1 MAAPRPR
8 DAALLSALRQRLD
21 GADPVA
27 LTNFAW
33 FAARTGRLEPALDA
47 ARRAAALP
55 GAPRAAWRALERLA
69 IGRADGLVLATADTE
84 PTARAEVLASPLAA
98 AVSAHRQE
106 AHAVAEAC
114 YHAAAT
120 DAVLAAAAWNGLAV
134 LHEQREERS
143 AADEAWQRALHE
155 PRPAAVHNRAL
166 ALLRRG
172 EAQAGREVLGAHAA
186 LVGNSAPLLFLLGY
200 TALMAGDASLA
211 RLSIERSLTIE
222 PDLARAQFTLG
233 LVHER
238 LGRPDE
244 ALAATRRGLLMSPW
258 YLPQVWLLEPHL
270 GGALIEMAATD
281 DPSAEG
287 AEAEAVLLTLGR
299 SLLEA
304 GHLGE
309 SLAVFDQVLMR
320 HPAHTS
326 ALFHRGVVL
335 AKLRRYH
342 EALEDWQLVEQADP
356 ANDLAAASRRHA
368 ESARRLASLFTVR

>member
-1 MAAPRPR
+1 MSAPRPR
-8 DAALLSALRQRLD
+8 DAALLTAIRQRLD

-33 FAARTGRLEPALDA
+33 FAARTGRIEAALDA

-69 IGRADGLVLATADTE
+69 IGRSDGLILATGATE
-84 PTARAEVLASPLAA
+84 QLARTEYLASPLAA
-98 AVSAHRQE
+98 AVAAHRQE

-114 YHAAAT
+114 YHAAST
-120 DAVLAAAAWNGLAV
+120 DAALAGAAWNGLAV
-134 LHEQREERS
+134 LHEQRDERA
-143 AADEAWQRALHE
+143 AADEAWQRSLGE
-155 PRPAAVHNRAL
+155 PRVAAVHNRAL
-166 ALLRRG
+166 AWLRRG
-172 EAQAGREVLGAHAA
+172 DAHTGRELLGRHAD
-186 LVGNSAPLLFLLGY
+186 LVGGSAPLLFLLGY
-200 TALMAGDASLA
+200 TALLAGDAPLA
-211 RLSIERSLTIE
+211 RLSIERALALE

-238 LGRPDE
+238 LGRPEE

-258 YLPQVWLLEPHL
+258 YLPQVWLLEPHP
-270 GGALIEMAATD
+270 GGPLTELAATE
-281 DPSAEG
+281 DPTTEG
-287 AEAEAVLLTLGR
+287 GEADAVLLTLGR

-309 SLAVFDQVLMR
+309 SLAVFDQVLLR

-335 AKLRRYH
+335 AKLRRYQ
-342 EALEDWQLVEQADP
+342 EALDDWHLVEQADP
-356 ANDLAAASRRHA
+356 AKDLAAATRRHA
-368 ESARRLASLFTVR
+368 DSARRLANLFSAG